1 MTKLLKF
8 ILCGCLIMSL
18 SVVGFAPAE
27 LAENTRITEAGY
39 TREEIKAGLARYE
52 RTGKTNDVTD
62 AVLLPASLGIETPN
76 LDPAK
81 VLNDTPLKEYG
92 GREEFYAELRAHGYD
107 DPNME
112 NMPYWQYEQLSDHWL
127 LEQEMIDLLAATNP
141 ELADRDL
148 SQWTNGMYREF
159 NAQRNQQQLAAHF
172 TAEQLEEL
180 EKRNIQLA
188 DLQILLRE
196 YYFQP
201 ELILAESDE
210 TLKAALE
217 GWYETKLALSLGADW
232 RESARI
238 A

>member
-18 SVVGFAPAE
+18 SVLGFAPTE

-39 TREEIKAGLARYE
+39 TREEVKMGLARYE
-52 RTGKTNDVTD
+52 RTGKPNAITE
-62 AVLLPASLGIETPN
+62 AVLLPASLGIEIPN

-92 GREEFYAELRAHGYD
+92 GREDFYAELRAHGYD

-112 NMPYWQYEQLSDHWL
+112 NMPYWQYEQLSSHWL
-127 LEQEMIDLLAATNP
+127 LDREMAELLAATNP

-148 SQWTNGMYREF
+148 SQWTMGMYREF
-159 NAQRNQQQLAAHF
+159 NDQRNRQSIEAYF
-172 TAEQLEEL
+172 TAEQLAEL
-180 EKRNIQLA
+180 NARNIRPE
-188 DLQILLRE
+188 DLQPLLRD
-196 YYFQP
+196 YYFQAD
-201 ELILAESDE
+201 LILAQSDDA
-210 TLKAALE
+210 LKTALE
-217 GWYETKLALSLGADW
+217 GWYETKLTLSLGADW